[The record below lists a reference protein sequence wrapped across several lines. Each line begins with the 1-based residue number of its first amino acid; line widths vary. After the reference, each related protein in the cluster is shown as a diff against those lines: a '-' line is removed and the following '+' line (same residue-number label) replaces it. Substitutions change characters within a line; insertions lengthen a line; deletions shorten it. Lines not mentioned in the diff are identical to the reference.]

1 MTDTVIADP
10 ATAAENAAPDVT
22 GVRLA
27 LIAQAADYNERRQT
41 HRNAMHDDGTTA
53 RCDAYEGLARAE
65 AYGLLLAAILGELDR
80 HPACGP
86 LADALAGVVAD
97 VMANGGDG
105 IVEANNDLTQATA

>member
-1 MTDTVIADP
+1 MTDTLAACP
-10 ATAAENAAPDVT
+10 AASAPAATVT

-27 LIAQAADYNERRQT
+27 LITQAADYNERRQT

-97 VMANGGDG
+97 VMANGNDP
-105 IVEANNDLTQATA
+105 IAEANNDLTADRT